1 MNVCQTLSSNQCVQK
16 CHHINVQGFSVDN
29 IQQEASKSLGAPVKI
44 FIFCICF
51 IIILC
56 FIINDGISLI
66 IGNELNLWN
75 MYEFQNISA
84 FKMSPQSFVKT
95 TWRPKKTLSWWLSS
109 TSLHNHLTP
118 IPLNIYWGNS
128 GLKKPSIV

>member
-1 MNVCQTLSSNQCVQK
+1 MIVCQTLSSNQCVQK
-16 CHHINVQGFSVDN
+16 SHYINVQRFCIDN

-66 IGNELNLWN
+66 IADELNL
-75 MYEFQNISA
+75 
-84 FKMSPQSFVKT
+84 
-95 TWRPKKTLSWWLSS
+95 
-109 TSLHNHLTP
+109 
-118 IPLNIYWGNS
+118 
-128 GLKKPSIV
+128 